1 MGFSIHKNLIQ
12 KDQEGNIKRT
22 SITSKSGK
30 EYTYA
35 TVSVPNA
42 NLGGIKSEDGI
53 QINKTESV
61 HFLVPIYS
69 ISEDQYHSDRSFIT
83 LKDDYIIPSVQ
94 VDMGKTGKQLENGKN
109 EHQFLKVRNM
119 TVEQLKECMPQNQW
133 LRFTISREQ
142 KGNDYMNSKNEPRT
156 TILMPDGAY
165 KGCRIVIN
173 PKCISEIPE
182 KDHLLS
188 VSLNNKA
195 EFNILSNSVKS
206 IDPATGKKD
215 YETKVVKEKVT
226 AAELQEYFINRPK
239 ADQEVSIVNEQH
251 PVLPE
256 TDILTEEGADTIDEN
271 EESSEDG
278 LVQ

>member
-1 MGFSIHKNLIQ
+1 
-12 KDQEGNIKRT
+12 
-22 SITSKSGK
+22 
-30 EYTYA
+30 
-35 TVSVPNA
+35 
-42 NLGGIKSEDGI
+42 
-53 QINKTESV
+53 
-61 HFLVPIYS
+61 
-69 ISEDQYHSDRSFIT
+69 
-83 LKDDYIIPSVQ
+83 
-94 VDMGKTGKQLENGKN
+94 
-109 EHQFLKVRNM
+109 M

-142 KGNDYMNSKNEPRT
+142 KGNDYTNSKNEPRT

-206 IDPATGKKD
+206 IDPVTGKKD

-239 ADQEVSIVNEQH
+239 ADQEISIVNEQH

-271 EESSEDG
+271 EEPSEDG

>member
-109 EHQFLKVRNM
+109 EHQFLKVRN
-119 TVEQLKECMPQNQW
+119 TQLVRLE
-133 LRFTISREQ
+133 
-142 KGNDYMNSKNEPRT
+142 
-156 TILMPDGAY
+156 
-165 KGCRIVIN
+165 
-173 PKCISEIPE
+173 
-182 KDHLLS
+182 
-188 VSLNNKA
+188 NK
-195 EFNILSNSVKS
+195 
-206 IDPATGKKD
+206 KK
-215 YETKVVKEKVT
+215 
-226 AAELQEYFINRPK
+226 
-239 ADQEVSIVNEQH
+239 
-251 PVLPE
+251 
-256 TDILTEEGADTIDEN
+256 
-271 EESSEDG
+271 
-278 LVQ
+278 